1 MRRELRHRALAFCA
15 AFAVSVTSAAA
26 VRAQPA
32 TPATPAYGEPHGADF
47 VIHDF
52 HFRSGES
59 LAELRIHYTT
69 FGTPHRDASGRID
82 NAVLILHG
90 TGGAGTSLIRPQ
102 FAGELFG
109 PGQLLDD
116 SKYFIVL
123 PDGIGH
129 GKSSKPSDGLHMRF
143 PHYDY
148 ADMVEAQHR
157 LVLEGLGV
165 TRLRLIM
172 GTSMGCMQAFMW
184 AEQWPDAMDAIQ
196 PMACL
201 PVRIVGRNRLWRRMI
216 IDAIEHDP
224 AWQGGDYTS
233 EPLEGLRAA
242 EDITIIAGS
251 APHQMQKALDT
262 PDKVDKSLSDNMNA
276 VLNGVLPDGGKTEP
290 DDADDLIYAIDSS
303 RDYDPSANLE
313 AIKAY
318 VMWVNSADDFI
329 NPPELG
335 IAEREIKRVRRG
347 RFILIPASESTHGH
361 GTHTWG
367 TFWHGDL
374 EALLAAT
381 ARK

>member
-1 MRRELRHRALAFCA
+1 MRWEPLNRALAVCA
-15 AFAVSVTSAAA
+15 ALAVSVACA
-26 VRAQPA
+26 VVQPGPAQ
-32 TPATPAYGEPHGADF
+32 PAYGEAHGADF
-47 VIHDF
+47 FIRDF

-59 LAELRIHYTT
+59 LPKLRIHYTT

-116 SKYFIVL
+116 SRYFIIL

-129 GKSSKPSDGLHMRF
+129 GKSSKPSDGLRMRF
-143 PHYDY
+143 PHYAY

-157 LVLEGLGV
+157 LVTDGLGIS
-165 TRLRLIM
+165 RLRLIM

-184 AEQWPDAMDAIQ
+184 AEQWPEAMDAIQ

-224 AWQGGDYTS
+224 AWHGGDYTR
-233 EPLEGLRAA
+233 EPKEGLRAA
-242 EDITIIAGS
+242 EDITMIAGS

-262 PDKVDKSLSDNMNA
+262 PDKVDKYLNDNMNA
-276 VLNGVLPDGGKTEP
+276 ALDGVLPDGRKTEP

-335 IAEREIKRVRRG
+335 IAQAMAPRIKNGTFVLLPIG
-347 RFILIPASESTHGH
+347 PNTHGH
-361 GTHTWG
+361 GTHTWAVA
-367 TFWHGDL
+367 WKDKL
-374 EALLAAT
+374 EALLKESAP
-381 ARK
+381 K